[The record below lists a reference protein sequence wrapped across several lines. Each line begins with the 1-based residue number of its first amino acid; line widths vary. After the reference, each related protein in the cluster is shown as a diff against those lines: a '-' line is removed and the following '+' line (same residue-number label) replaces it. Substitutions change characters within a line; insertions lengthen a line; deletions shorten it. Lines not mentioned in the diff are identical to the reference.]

1 MYPDLIT
8 LIRYA
13 RALGYEK
20 VNVTTN
26 GRMAVYEDFARKLTH
41 SGLTSLLFS
50 VHGPDAQ
57 THAQQVGV
65 RRRSS
70 RPPPVFAIA
79 YACAPPGV
87 ELGMNITL
95 TKSNTSRLGEVA
107 QLAWD
112 LGLRWL
118 NIQFL
123 TPFGRATERV
133 NPDTAEAA
141 RLASAVISQWED
153 RMKFQV
159 INLPFCFMPGKEH
172 YLMGDLLKLERHMVF
187 VNNEDV
193 NLYEYLKERRH
204 YTEACESC
212 PHKIFCGGFYKLE
225 NVPEPPWVVEPAQVY
240 APLDLDRLATHNA
253 KATL

>member
-1 MYPDLIT
+1 LIK

-13 RALGYEK
+13 RALGYAK

-26 GRMAVYEDFARKLTH
+26 GRLTAYEDYARKLTH

-50 VHGPDAQ
+50 VHGSDAR
-57 THAQQVGV
+57 THALQVGV
-65 RRRSS
+65 PEAFEQTTAGIRNCVRL
-70 RPPPVFAIA
+70 
-79 YACAPPGV
+79 APTGV

-95 TKSNTSRLGEVA
+95 TKTNARRLGDVT

-141 RLASAVISQWED
+141 RLASAVISEWED

-204 YTEACESC
+204 YTEVCESC

-240 APLDLDRLATHNA
+240 APLDLERLETLCA
-253 KATL
+253 KPTV